1 MGLESSKAQGLKSII
16 TTATKFI
23 GSDQRIYIKISDKK
37 VLGFVK
43 VG

>member
-1 MGLESSKAQGLKSII
+1 MGELSSKAQGLKSII
-16 TTATKFI
+16 TSALKFM
-23 GSDQRIYIKISDKK
+23 GTDQRIYIKVRDKQ